1 MSASIDERIVAMKF
15 DNKEFERNAQ
25 TSLTTLDKLKEKLN
39 FSDVQDKLGR
49 IDTSSLKKDISSLG
63 DIDSSKLNSVLDRIE
78 YRMSNFGIFT
88 ARIVENVADSM
99 YSIVQKALSGVD
111 RIVTYAEQGIV
122 QGGYTRASNI
132 QSAKFQLEGLGIA
145 WKDIYNDIDYAV
157 TNTAYSLDQ
166 AAIVASQLAS
176 SGVKPGTE
184 WVDKSG
190 KTQDIDEMAMILRSI
205 SGTASATGG
214 KADYADIGRIF
225 TKMISYGKVYTQNLN
240 ELATYGIGAKGIVA
254 DYLNTIGYQG
264 SKNWTE
270 SKVQDKMSDRKGGG
284 LDPQLV
290 IEAFYN
296 KFAEHATAAN
306 ETLSGVMAN
315 TRSALARIGETFFEP
330 IIENGGP
337 LVHMFEVLRQSINDV
352 NKAIKPVVKLFGENI
367 ADKINKVVD
376 KFLVKE
382 TDEEG
387 NVSYHLKETGG
398 IFSSW
403 LQPWKEME
411 YVKNNLPEGI
421 APSDQI
427 PEGYWVTYESRAERL
442 ANNLR
447 ITFNNLWDV
456 FKNIGSGIGDVFHA
470 LNPGFKGFADLAVR
484 ASNALASAT
493 TSLKNFTN
501 DPGFKNSL
509 FFKLL
514 KALGAGIDIIIRFG
528 KSFKLHIID
537 PIFHKAGEAARAS
550 GLTSWFTDLL
560 DKIFEFD
567 MKLKEKGNE
576 DYFGP
581 MLERFKERCGEIKD
595 NVVGFFEDIANW
607 WKPVKDILTNSDL
620 SWGDKFKGVKEYFSE
635 NFEVPGWDK
644 VKTVFEKIGSAID
657 KVVEKIKTFFGFNK
671 KTETSGLT
679 TGVGAGGHISN
690 MNAQLT
696 NVVSIKDFVDSYS
709 DTVDKA
715 DTSSDKLSS
724 IGEKIGSFFSNLK
737 SSFSNLDIDA
747 LKVTGWA
754 IVAVFVL
761 LAVGIAWT
769 IKKIIDAL
777 SGFVIEFPKLMTKI
791 MESFNTLLTSVAG
804 MFKAK
809 KFESY
814 TAGIKNLAVA
824 VSMIAG
830 VLVIV
835 ALIVGLIKKFGG
847 DEMIDG
853 LREAEAIIG
862 ALIGLLG
869 GMIITI
875 TALTRNATGAG
886 VALSKANGLK
896 ADLGSSAMS
905 GIAAFLRAFALSIAV
920 IAGAILLLGFVYGR
934 EGGKDAIKNGSKLIF
949 EIIGTISGIVAF
961 LLGFSAILGKVPGI
975 NDKLAVGSLASIG
988 ALLTGFAIALA
999 VIVPSLIILGLIPE
1013 DVMQRGI
1020 DSLISITATLGMLVI
1035 ILMTMSTVLSAVG
1048 GLKGNTLALTVLG
1061 IAAILAGLSLG
1072 IVAMTASLYVI
1083 GRMSLGEVIQ
1093 GIAVLTAMS
1102 LLLVGIPGVLMLIY
1116 SKLGKDNAPFATGMK
1131 DGKAL
1136 TSIAATILS
1145 IGAAMVAISIAFR
1158 ILDKV
1163 ENTASSFGV
1172 LAGLML
1178 GMTGVVW
1185 ALSKIKEEDL
1195 KSVGKV
1201 MLIMGGVF
1209 AAVGLTLAVLSKFK
1223 FDDLIETSLVMFV
1236 SIGALAV
1243 AIYALS
1249 REIGTTD
1256 KNAYKN
1262 LADFAKAMMYVGIA
1276 LLPLSMALAIILGVV
1291 GALRVDPLSAAVAL
1305 GGFAILIL
1313 AVSAAVKVMAE
1324 SANQNAVKKNSGLVA
1339 YTNALMKLSFALI
1352 PVAIAAAALIAVVS
1366 ATGING
1372 LVAVGLMATLA
1383 AVIFA
1388 MGAAMGL
1395 MIEAV
1400 AQVKNDKMI
1409 KATSG
1414 LVLSMAIALLG
1425 IGGAVGIAVL
1435 AITGSGIDAGRL
1447 AIAGV
1452 IIGAMMAFVYLMSK
1466 FMLNAIKDM
1475 RWNKG
1480 SSIKKVVTVLGTYAT
1495 VCLGLYA
1502 MAGALK
1508 KLGNV
1513 AKGNIVAAG
1522 IVLSVMA
1529 GVVTLITIVL
1539 TRMEGFPVRSLSN
1552 MATFLGVCAGLVIIA
1567 KALQMLSTFKFAAIR
1582 DNLMAMGAVVLVALA
1597 ITALFGV
1604 FASLNTAAAL
1614 ATAGMLLGLGV
1625 TMAGVGIMLYLFAH
1639 ALDTFLD
1646 VMIEVDGKSQKIRG
1660 GVGSTLT
1667 GLVDG
1672 LTDALKHVNSIL
1684 DSDILPEL
1692 TKFFDSLFGW
1702 LETEIPTRFQ
1712 SVLNVIK
1719 DALISISDFVNDP
1732 EVKDSIVGIING
1744 ILDILLENA
1753 EDWSSKVVQIGVKIG
1768 AGICDGINQAFFG
1781 GELTGFDDF
1790 LYNLGE
1796 NIDKYLLGGSI
1807 DKVTTWVVDTFGSG
1821 EGSGIYDSMGD
1832 LIHEATV
1839 DFREKVEDEFYSAIK
1854 SMGLNVSQV
1863 KKLIAGTPEVI
1874 EWLQHQFDILVQGMM
1889 FNNPEAIAAI
1899 NGKGGWMAY
1908 ISEAA
1913 SMIKEYFGLK
1923 NMADMMGE
1931 DLLITQLGEADKMY
1945 NQLVAGMDRNGFVYD
1960 NLKNAYGLLRQAAVE
1975 GWNDPSTQT
1984 LKDLA
1989 VEEINAALAACND
2002 PEKRELIYEYA
2013 RLLGIEL
2020 PTGFEDGT
2028 EGKDTERTISD
2039 FMRRR
2044 IFNPLRKWFTPA
2056 TTYTASLGAIM
2067 RQSILSSFTGEEQES
2082 GNEKGIKGFAK
2093 VLLDTYSNLVN
2104 TNSTESKKAPIA
2116 MQGHFVNMSSTM
2128 GLGLASVLTPEMV
2141 LAGNKSWAA
2150 FQAVNAALAM
2160 IPQTYRPNVNY
2171 IPNVTVS
2178 SVSIPEG
2185 VINTMGG
2192 IFQAKLKAAFGSSGN
2207 FTYTG
2212 EMITGGILNGMV
2224 DAKAQSKM
2232 SSTATSF
2239 LLTLANAI
2247 KKRFGIHSPAT
2258 AKEVVEPGEQT
2269 SAGFM
2274 NSMVG
2279 YFKNNIDDASDQMA
2293 TDTGDSLDSAF
2304 NNVDLSS
2311 VGSKV
2316 SNALTSKLPSWDSLK
2331 SNFGWEK
2338 GISGNIEGL
2347 KNAWN
2352 QIKNAFNDENGNFD
2366 VASMFGGVG
2375 DSLKSVLGGITDS
2388 LNLNELGFDPASMGL
2403 NFTVD
2408 SGFDFGNLESE
2419 FATFDINDMVDNNNL
2434 EMTLDLNTDMFDE
2447 FMKENR
2453 TFDMAT
2459 STPVYGGYQRS
2470 TLGSTYVNNY
2480 NYNQTNNSP
2489 VALSSREIRRQ
2500 TELELNRRQRSG
2512 GFRPV

>member
-1 MSASIDERIVAMKF
+1 MSASIDERIVSMKF

-25 TSLTTLDKLKEKLN
+25 TSLSTLDKLKEKLN

-99 YSIVQKALSGVD
+99 YGIVQKALDGVD

-254 DYLNTIGYQG
+254 DYLNSIGYEG

-270 SKVQDKMSDRKGGG
+270 SKVQDKMSDRQGGG

-337 LVHMFEVLRQSINDV
+337 LVHLFEVLRQSINDV

-387 NVSYHLKETGG
+387 NVSYHLKTTGG

-421 APSDQI
+421 TPSDQI
-427 PEGYWVTYESRAERL
+427 PEGYWVTYESRAEKL

-456 FKNIGSGIGDVFHA
+456 FKNIGSGIGNVFHA

-537 PIFHKAGEAARAS
+537 PIFNKAASAAKAS
-550 GLTSWFTDLL
+550 GLTSWFTGLL

-567 MKLKEKGNE
+567 MKLKQTGNE

-581 MLERFKERCGEIKD
+581 MLERFKDRCGEIKD
-595 NVVGFFEDIANW
+595 NVVGFFKDIVNW
-607 WKPVKDILTNSDL
+607 WKPVKDIFTNSDL
-620 SWGDKFKGVKEYFSE
+620 SWGEKFKGVKEYFSE

-644 VKTVFEKIGSAID
+644 VKNIFEKIGSAID

-690 MNAQLT
+690 MNAQLS
-696 NVVSIKDFVDSYS
+696 NVVSIKDFVNSYS

-724 IGEKIGSFFSNLK
+724 IGEKIGNFFSNLK

-747 LKVTGWA
+747 LKVAGWA

-949 EIIGTISGIVAF
+949 EIIGTIAGIVAF

-1102 LLLVGIPGVLMLIY
+1102 LLLVGIPGVLMFIY

-1131 DGKAL
+1131 EGKAL

-1163 ENTASSFGV
+1163 ENTGASFGV
-1172 LAGLML
+1172 LAGLMA
-1178 GMTGVVW
+1178 GMTGVIWV
-1185 ALSKIKEEDL
+1185 LSKIKEEDL
-1195 KSVGKV
+1195 KSVGKI

-1209 AAVGLTLAVLSKFK
+1209 AAVGLTLAVLSKFN
-1223 FDDLIETSLVMFV
+1223 FGDLIETSVVMFV

-1276 LLPLSMALAIILGVV
+1276 LLPLSLALTIILGVV

-1313 AVSAAVKVMAE
+1313 AVAAAVNVMAE

-1352 PVAIAAAALIAVVS
+1352 PVAIAAAALMAVVS

-1372 LVAVGLMATLA
+1372 LVAVGLMAALA

-1475 RWNKG
+1475 RWNTG

-1508 KLGNV
+1508 KLANV
-1513 AKGNIVAAG
+1513 SKSNIVTAG
-1522 IVLSVMA
+1522 ITLSVMA
-1529 GVVTLITIVL
+1529 GVVTVITVVL

-1646 VMIEVDGKSQKIRG
+1646 VMVEVDGKSQKIRG

-1672 LTDALKHVNSIL
+1672 LSDALKHVNSIL

-1702 LETEIPTRFQ
+1702 LETEIPTRFE
-1712 SVLNVIK
+1712 SILNVIK
-1719 DALISISDFVNDP
+1719 SSIISLSDFVNDP
-1732 EVKDSIVGIING
+1732 EVQAGVVGIIDG
-1744 ILDILLENA
+1744 ILDILLNNA
-1753 EDWSSKVVQIGVKIG
+1753 EKWSSKVVQIGVEIG
-1768 AGICDGINQAFFG
+1768 KGICDGINQAFFG

-1790 LYNLGE
+1790 LFRVGE
-1796 NIDKYLLGGSI
+1796 AIDKNLLGGSLGNFA
-1807 DKVTTWVVDTFGSG
+1807 DTL
-1821 EGSGIYDSMGD
+1821 GSGIEADAFVKAWDDSYQQLM
-1832 LIHEATV
+1832 
-1839 DFREKVEDEFYSAIK
+1839 
-1854 SMGLNVSQV
+1854 
-1863 KKLIAGTPEVI
+1863 
-1874 EWLQHQFDILVQGMM
+1874 
-1889 FNNPEAIAAI
+1889 IAATKI
-1899 NGKGGWMAY
+1899 AKNLGYTEEQMREALIRKNKNGYRGETILDAAIQAILGAEYYGNEDYAKIIEEHGGVVQYLSA
-1908 ISEAA
+1908 
-1913 SMIKEYFGLK
+1913 
-1923 NMADMMGE
+1923 
-1931 DLLITQLGEADKMY
+1931 
-1945 NQLVAGMDRNGFVYD
+1945 
-1960 NLKNAYGLLRQAAVE
+1960 
-1975 GWNDPSTQT
+1975 
-1984 LKDLA
+1984 A
-1989 VEEINAALAACND
+1989 VEEIMKNASMGKLKSSWDMANTFTKAFPVIDSLNAMADSLLEETGTSGFIGQKLANAASNIQQALYEGWDTSKGEYFRNIAAAEIQAAIDATDDPDKKAELYELA
-2002 PEKRELIYEYA
+2002 RELG
-2013 RLLGIEL
+2013 LEL
-2020 PTGFEDGT
+2020 PKGFEDGT
-2028 EGKDTERTISD
+2028 EGKNPEKSIND
-2039 FMRRR
+2039 FMRTK
-2044 IFNPLRKWFTPA
+2044 ILNPLSKWITPA
-2056 TTYTASLGAIM
+2056 ATYAGTIGFVM
-2067 RQSILSSFTGEEQES
+2067 RQAMLSSFTGEEREPGS
-2082 GNEKGIKGFAK
+2082 GKGLIGFDK
-2093 VLLDTYSNLVN
+2093 VLTDTYLSLIN

-2116 MQGHFVNMSSTM
+2116 MQGDFANLSSTM
-2128 GLGLASVLTPEMV
+2128 GNGLASTLTPQMV

-2150 FQAVNAALAM
+2150 FQAVNAALAL
-2160 IPQTYRPNVNY
+2160 IPQTYRPAVNY

-2192 IFQAKLKAAFGSSGN
+2192 VFQAKLRAAFGSSGN

-2212 EMITGGILNGMV
+2212 EMITAGILNGMV
-2224 DAKAQSKM
+2224 NTSSLGRM
-2232 SSTATSF
+2232 SSTANNL
-2239 LLTLANAI
+2239 LLTLAKAI
-2247 KKRFGIHSPAT
+2247 QKRFAIHSPSEEEKIVYT
-2258 AKEVVEPGEQT
+2258 GEMT

-2304 NNVDLSS
+2304 NNVDLGS

-2316 SNALTSKLPSWDSLK
+2316 SDALTSRLPSWDSLK

-2352 QIKNAFNDENGNFD
+2352 QIKNAFKDEDGNFD
-2366 VASMFGGVG
+2366 LSSMFGGVG
-2375 DSLKSVLGGITDS
+2375 DSLSSVLGGITDS

-2489 VALSSREIRRQ
+2489 VALSSREIRRM